1 MCGRSRCC
9 PSLRRWRGQCGE
21 AARAIWRHFPA
32 GQGRVSRAR
41 VTEAS
46 LGGVSKREKKHLPLG
61 RLCSTRR
68 AYPLPILLLD
78 VLLKHPHVHLRRRRG
93 RDRRGGLR
101 RGNDVVLSWGW
112 CGGGGGMAGGK
123 VQAWGAR
130 GRRGGRRALSSKSA
144 HADALTP
151 IFVAIAEPQLPEP
164 MSATFS
170 GIVAG
175 IYVRER
181 RLWMQGVI
189 GGNRAVLWLG
199 ISCSLS
205 PTALLPLA
213 LRFLGVL
220 DCVYRPHRGR
230 RGNMFEA
237 HAERDFLLTVPPN

>member
-1 MCGRSRCC
+1 
-9 PSLRRWRGQCGE
+9 
-21 AARAIWRHFPA
+21 
-32 GQGRVSRAR
+32 
-41 VTEAS
+41 
-46 LGGVSKREKKHLPLG
+46 
-61 RLCSTRR
+61 
-68 AYPLPILLLD
+68 
-78 VLLKHPHVHLRRRRG
+78 
-93 RDRRGGLR
+93 
-101 RGNDVVLSWGW
+101 
-112 CGGGGGMAGGK
+112 MAGGK

-181 RLWMQGVI
+181 RLWMQGVV

-205 PTALLPLA
+205 HSS
-213 LRFLGVL
+213 FLGLSGSSAYSTVSI
-220 DCVYRPHRGR
+220 G
-230 RGNMFEA
+230 
-237 HAERDFLLTVPPN
+237 LTVGAVAICSKHAGNREILTPRTHPP

>member
-1 MCGRSRCC
+1 
-9 PSLRRWRGQCGE
+9 
-21 AARAIWRHFPA
+21 
-32 GQGRVSRAR
+32 
-41 VTEAS
+41 
-46 LGGVSKREKKHLPLG
+46 
-61 RLCSTRR
+61 
-68 AYPLPILLLD
+68 
-78 VLLKHPHVHLRRRRG
+78 
-93 RDRRGGLR
+93 
-101 RGNDVVLSWGW
+101 
-112 CGGGGGMAGGK
+112 MAGGK

-175 IYVRER
+175 IYVRDR
-181 RLWMQGVI
+181 RLWMQAVI
-189 GGNRAVLWLG
+189 GGNRAVLWFG

-230 RGNMFEA
+230 RGNVFEA
-237 HAERDFLLTVPPN
+237 HATRDFLLHIST